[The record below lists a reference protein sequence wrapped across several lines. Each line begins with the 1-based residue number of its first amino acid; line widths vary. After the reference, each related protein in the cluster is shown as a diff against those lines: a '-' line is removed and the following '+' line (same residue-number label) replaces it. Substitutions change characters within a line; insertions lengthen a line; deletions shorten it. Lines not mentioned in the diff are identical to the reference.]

1 MKFLPFLFST
11 LIVVMFFPLT
21 NSDAAIITQ
30 TIEGNV
36 VKINH
41 PDTAVIGEPFS
52 VFVFIE
58 NTGLKNISY
67 VELIFTI
74 PEASV
79 DYISPNASVIRNV
92 PSGSLAERTFKFTAL
107 NDAIPETVFL
117 KLSYTQIMRDEEFQR
132 INEIISIPILFVT
145 KEQSEVKIAAETDSD
160 AIPEPAQIT
169 ISAVVPEAIFSNEKF
184 PLLVS
189 VTSENVNLNDVT
201 LILVP
206 PKDMNFQGNLTHV
219 FSSMQ
224 QNVTA
229 TKLFS
234 LFTTAKD
241 NKNEQAIPFQIIVK
255 HTNDFG
261 VEVVVAKTIP
271 LILKPTEAE
280 PEPAPVAE
288 PKQEITSV
296 DETINNEGGGCLI
309 ATATFGSEL
318 SPQVQQLREIRDNTL
333 LHTKSGSM
341 FMAGFNQLYYSFS
354 PSIADYEREN
364 PVFKQAVK
372 ITITPLL
379 TSLSILDNVN
389 IDSEAK
395 VLGFGISL
403 ILLNI
408 GMYFVAPA
416 FVIIKL
422 KNLIH

>member
-1 MKFLPFLFST
+1 MKFLPFLFIIV
-11 LIVVMFFPLT
+11 LVVMFFPLT

-41 PDTAVIGEPFS
+41 PDTVVIGEPFS

-74 PEASV
+74 PDASV

-107 NDAIPETVFL
+107 DDAIPETVFL

-145 KEQSEVKIAAETDSD
+145 KEQTEVKIAAETDSD

-241 NKNEQAIPFQIIVK
+241 NENELAIPFQIIVK

-271 LILKPTEAE
+271 LILKPTVAE
-280 PEPAPVAE
+280 PE
-288 PKQEITSV
+288 QEITSD

-341 FMAGFNQLYYSFS
+341 FMAGFNQIYYSFS

-379 TSLSILDNVN
+379 TSLSILDNVD